1 MIVKWNHRVKDKLLF
16 RGVCLFAYRAS
27 SLSRAAVRMA
37 DISLTEA
44 LGVQF
49 YCYRCS
55 LLPSDSA
62 LEVGSASSL
71 DLFACVCM
79 RKFWVFKIF
88 GMVQI
93 FVDLIFERQSV
104 IEN

>member
-1 MIVKWNHRVKDKLLF
+1 MIVKWNHRVEDKLLY
-16 RGVCLFAYRAS
+16 RGVHLFAYRAS

-55 LLPSDSA
+55 LLPSDSGKKRWKWA
-62 LEVGSASSL
+62 LATI
-71 DLFACVCM
+71 CVCT

-88 GMVQI
+88 GMVQN

>member
-1 MIVKWNHRVKDKLLF
+1 MIVKWNHRVEDKLLYC
-16 RGVCLFAYRAS
+16 GVRLFAYRAS
-27 SLSRAAVRMA
+27 SLMVSRMQSVHGRHFSNRGA
-37 DISLTEA
+37 
-44 LGVQF
+44 

-55 LLPSDSA
+55 LLLSDSGKKRWK
-62 LEVGSASSL
+62 VGCSL
-71 DLFACVCM
+71 DLFACVCT

-93 FVDLIFERQSV
+93 FVDLIFERQSA